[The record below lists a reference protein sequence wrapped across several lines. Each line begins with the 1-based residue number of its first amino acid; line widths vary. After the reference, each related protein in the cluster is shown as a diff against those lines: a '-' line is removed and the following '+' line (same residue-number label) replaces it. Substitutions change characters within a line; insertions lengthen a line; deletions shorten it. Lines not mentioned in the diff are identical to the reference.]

1 MDIDQRYLQLLEAVE
16 EERKQEESFFS
27 TLSLSKSIKEK
38 NEEGFAWYPVEI
50 TATHYAAGDQL
61 EVKIR
66 RKNPGTKDVFH
77 KFKVGVAVQLFNS
90 MPDIQ
95 PVRGVVSFIQK
106 ENLSFLTN
114 ADRETL
120 EEFQKGITGIEIMY
134 DEKPYQVMK
143 SALVKV
149 VQSTRP
155 SVQILKK
162 AMAEK
167 KLEDNSQ
174 DNFAGHIPDTLVRI
188 NDSQKEAILKALQSK
203 YLSIIHGPPG
213 TGKTTTLVALCKAL
227 VQNEKR
233 ILVCASS
240 NNAVDLLANR
250 LHAEGL
256 QVLRVGNITRIHDS
270 LMDLTLVEKMRS
282 HPDWATIKKMRI
294 QADQLSRQASQ
305 FKRTFTHEDRENR
318 KAIQKE
324 VREIRQWSRNLEERI
339 SDDILEKSQVIA
351 TTLISAG
358 HPLVENLR
366 FQTVVIDEAS
376 QALEPECWNA
386 ILKAERVI
394 LAGDHHQ
401 LPPTIKSNAAREKG
415 LETTMLDIMTDAIPA
430 TSLLTVQYRMHKA
443 ILGFS
448 NETFYSGKLISSPK
462 VENRTLP
469 GDEKPIIFVDTAGCG
484 FEEIFNPKQKSYK
497 NEGEYF
503 IMREFMQQKKELFL
517 GAETGIISPYAEQ
530 VRYISD
536 EVTADP
542 EWAGLDVEVNT
553 IDGFQG
559 QEKDIIMVS
568 LVRSNE
574 KGEIGFLKDSRR
586 LNVAM
591 TRARKK
597 LVLFGDSATIGVHD
611 LFEKLLTYIEKNNG
625 SDSAWNY
632 MKYD

>member
-1 MDIDQRYLQLLEAVE
+1 MDIDQRYLQLFDAVE
-16 EERKQEESFFS
+16 EERKQEEAFFS
-27 TLSLSKSIKEK
+27 SLSLSRGIKEK
-38 NEEGFAWYPVEI
+38 TEEGFAWYPIEI
-50 TATHYAAGDQL
+50 MAMHYATGDQL

-66 RKNPGTKDVFH
+66 RKNVNPGDIFH

-90 MPDIQ
+90 SPDIQ

-114 ADRETL
+114 ADKDIL
-120 EEFQKGITGIEIMY
+120 EDFQKGITGIEIMY

-143 SALVKV
+143 SALQKV
-149 VQSTRP
+149 IQSTRP
-155 SVQILKK
+155 NIRILKK
-162 AMAEK
+162 ALAEK
-167 KLEDNSQ
+167 KLEDNTADDS
-174 DNFAGHIPDTLVRI
+174 NLAIPETLVKI
-188 NDSQKEAILKALQSK
+188 NESQRSAIQTALGAR

-227 VQNEKR
+227 VQAEKR

-240 NNAVDLLANR
+240 NNAVDLLATR

-256 QVLRVGNITRIHDS
+256 QVLRIGNITRIHDS
-270 LMDLTLVEKMRS
+270 LADLTLVEKMRS

-305 FKRTFTHEDRENR
+305 FKRTFTQEDREKR
-318 KAIQKE
+318 KELQKE
-324 VREIRQWSRNLEERI
+324 VREIRQWSRSLEDRI
-339 SDDILEKSQVIA
+339 SDDILEKSQIIA

-358 HPLVENLR
+358 HPLIDSMR
-366 FQTVVIDEAS
+366 FTTVVIDEAS

-394 LAGDHHQ
+394 LAGDHQQ
-401 LPPTIKSNAAREKG
+401 LPPTVKSNAAREKG
-415 LETTMLDIMTDAIPA
+415 LETTMLDVMTDAISA
-430 TSLLTVQYRMHKA
+430 TSLLAVQYRMHTA

-448 NETFYSGKLISSPK
+448 NEQFYGGKLISSPK

-469 GDEKPIIFVDTAGCG
+469 SDDKPIVFVDTAGCS
-484 FEEIFNPKQKSYK
+484 FDESFNPKQKSYK

-503 IMREFMQQKKELFL
+503 IMREFIQQKKEIFL
-517 GAETGIISPYAEQ
+517 GAEVGIISPYAEQ
-530 VRYISD
+530 VRYIG
-536 EVTADP
+536 EEIAADDT
-542 EWAGLDVEVNT
+542 WNGLDIEVNT

-559 QEKDIIMVS
+559 QEKDIILVS
-568 LVRSNE
+568 LVRSND
-574 KGEIGFLKDSRR
+574 KGEIGFLKDARR
-586 LNVAM
+586 LNVAL

-597 LVLFGDSATIGVHD
+597 LVIFGDSATVAVYP
-611 LFEKLLTYIEKNNG
+611 LYEKLLTYIEKNNG

-632 MKYD
+632 MH

>member
-1 MDIDQRYLQLLEAVE
+1 MDIDQRYLQLLEAIE

-27 TLSLSKSIKEK
+27 AISLSKSIKEK

-50 TATHYAAGDQL
+50 TATYYAAGDQL

-66 RKNPGTKDVFH
+66 RKNPGPNDIFH

-90 MPDIQ
+90 MSDIQ
-95 PVRGVVSFIQK
+95 PVRGIVSYIQK

-120 EEFQKGITGIEIMY
+120 DEFQKGITGIEIMY
-134 DEKPYQVMK
+134 DEKPYLLMK
-143 SALVKV
+143 SALQKV
-149 VQSTRP
+149 IQSTLP
-155 SVQILKK
+155 SVRILKK
-162 AMAEK
+162 ALAEK
-167 KLEDNSQ
+167 KLEDNTLA
-174 DNFAGHIPDTLVRI
+174 NFPDPIPETLVRM
-188 NDSQKEAILKALQSK
+188 NDSQKKAILTAMQSR

-213 TGKTTTLVALCKAL
+213 TGKTSTLVALCKAL
-227 VQNEKR
+227 LQNEKR

-240 NNAVDLLANR
+240 NNAVDLLATR

-256 QVLRVGNITRIHDS
+256 NVLRVGNITRIHDS
-270 LMDLTLVEKMRS
+270 LADLTLVEKMRS
-282 HPDWATIKKMRI
+282 HADWPTIKKMRM

-305 FKRTFTHEDRENR
+305 FKRNFTNEDRENR

-324 VREIRQWSRNLEERI
+324 VREIRQWSRNLEDRI
-339 SDDILEKSQVIA
+339 SDDIINKSQVIA

-386 ILKAERVI
+386 ILKAERVM
-394 LAGDHHQ
+394 LAGDHQQ
-401 LPPTIKSNAAREKG
+401 LPPTVKSNAAREKG
-415 LETTMLDIMTDAIPA
+415 LETTMLDVMTNVISA
-430 TSLLTVQYRMHKA
+430 TSLLTVQYRMHRA

-448 NETFYSGKLISSPK
+448 NENFYGGKLISSPG
-462 VENRTLP
+462 VENRMLP
-469 GDEKPIIFVDTAGCG
+469 GDDKPIVFIDTAGCG
-484 FEEIFNPKQKSYK
+484 FEEMFNPKQKSYK

-503 IMREFMQQKKELFL
+503 IMREFVLQKKELFL
-517 GAETGIISPYAEQ
+517 GAMIGIISPYAEQ
-530 VRYISD
+530 IRYISD
-536 EVTADP
+536 EIAADP
-542 EWAGLDVEVNT
+542 EWTGLDVEVNT

-574 KGEIGFLKDSRR
+574 KSEIGFLKDARR
-586 LNVAM
+586 LNVAL
-591 TRARKK
+591 TRARQK
-597 LVLFGDSATIGVHD
+597 LVIFGDSATVGVYD
-611 LFEKLLTYIEKNNG
+611 LFEKLLTYVEINKG
-625 SDSAWNY
+625 LDSAWNY